1 MTELP
6 RVAVVILNWNGL
18 DFLRRFLPSI
28 CASTYPNLDIIVGD
42 NASNDNSVSFVR
54 ENYPQIKISINDQNY
69 GFAGGYNRVLNS
81 LDQDYFVLLNSDVE
95 VEPGWIE
102 PVIQLMEKDRSI
114 AAAQPKILSQS
125 NKKLFEYA
133 GAAGGFL
140 DIFGYPVCRGR
151 IFDSLEVDS
160 SQYDQS
166 SEIFWASGA
175 AFFIKRL
182 KWLEMNGLDEDFF
195 AHMEEIDLCWRL
207 KNKNYKIMYC
217 AESTV
222 FHVGGGTL
230 NAESPFKTY
239 LNFRNNLV
247 LLQKNLP
254 AGKSIVIIFLR
265 FWLDFLSLL
274 KYLMDGKPKNALAI
288 SKAHIYFIRNL
299 NRNTV
304 KSRKIPKHTL
314 NKNGLYIGSIVWDY
328 FVRNKKTFTSLKK
341 TF

>member
-1 MTELP
+1 MTDLP

-18 DFLRRFLPSI
+18 DFLKKFLPSV

-42 NASNDNSVSFVR
+42 NASSDDSVSFVR
-54 ENYPQIKISINDQNY
+54 ENYPQIKIIVNDQNY
-69 GFAGGYNRVLNS
+69 GFAGGYNKVLS
-81 LDQDYFVLLNSDVE
+81 GLDQDYFVLLNSDVE

-102 PVIQLMEKDRSI
+102 QVIQLMENDPSI

-140 DIFGYPVCRGR
+140 DIFGYPFCRGR
-151 IFDSLEVDS
+151 IFDSVEEDS
-160 SQYDQS
+160 GQYDQS

-175 AFFIKRL
+175 AFFIKRS
-182 KWLEMNGLDEDFF
+182 KWLEMAGLDEDFF

-207 KNKNYKIMYC
+207 KNNGYKIMYC

-222 FHVGGGTL
+222 YHVGGGTL

-254 AGKSIVIIFLR
+254 VRRAILIIFTR
-265 FWLDFLSLL
+265 FWLDLLSLV
-274 KYLMDGKPKNALAI
+274 KYITDGKPKNAIAI
-288 SKAHIYFIRNL
+288 SKAHVYFIRNL
-299 NRNTV
+299 FSNIP
-304 KSRKIPKHTL
+304 KSRKISKKTF
-314 NKNGLYIGSIVWDY
+314 NKKGLYSGSIVWQY
-328 FVRNKKTFTSLKK
+328 FVRKRKTFNSLKK

>member
-18 DFLRRFLPSI
+18 DFLKRFLPSI
-28 CASTYPNLDIIVGD
+28 CASTYPNLDIIVVD

-140 DIFGYPVCRGR
+140 DSFGYPFCRGR

-175 AFFIKRL
+175 AFFIKRS

-207 KNKNYKIMYC
+207 KNNNYKIMYC

-314 NKNGLYIGSIVWDY
+314 NKKGLYIGSIVWDY